1 MSLKK
6 VQGVVLKTINLGE
19 SDKIITIFTD
29 SIGKVDVV
37 AHGARKTKS
46 RIMAST
52 QPFCYGEYVLYKGK
66 NLYTLSQSSIIESFQ
81 SILMDLDKLAYGS
94 YFLELIDNLNEKE
107 FRNVSMLALLL
118 KTLYI
123 LVNDNVNLE
132 LLRLT
137 LNFKAISLSGY
148 LPQLNVCQNCSTK
161 IGDNAYFSIED
172 GGLKCVKC
180 GSIYKNYEL
189 SKSHIQFLHILKN
202 IKLENL
208 RDINYD
214 KRVIEFLQIIL
225 DNYIK
230 YYTGKEFNSIGLI
243 KKIKI

>member
-6 VQGVVLKTINLGE
+6 VQGVVLKAINLGE
-19 SDKIITIFTD
+19 SDKIITIYTD

-52 QPFCYGEYVLYKGK
+52 QPFCYGEYVLYRGK
-66 NLYTLSQSSIIESFQ
+66 NLFTLSQSSIIESFQ

-123 LVNDNVNLE
+123 LINDNVNLE

-137 LNFKAISLSGY
+137 LNFKAIALSGY
-148 LPQLNVCQNCSTK
+148 LPQLNFCQNCNTK
-161 IGDNAYFSIED
+161 IGDSAYFSIED
-172 GGLKCVKC
+172 GGLKCNKC

-208 RDINYD
+208 RDIKYD
-214 KRVIEFLQIIL
+214 EKVIEFLQIIL

-230 YYTGKEFNSIGLI
+230 YYTGREFHSIGLI